1 MSGLNYE
8 FVQNMID
15 FGRTLASD
23 FVGQPFIQYR
33 LNTLSSGNALDAIN
47 QIGNLNVKVS
57 ATTSRAFI
65 ENSYFHTNVFD
76 FKVATASVELGDLFV
91 QNDQVYGQNATYA
104 VASFR
109 PLKPVLA
116 VRVNHLSQLYRLK
129 SNYDPTSNPNGYG
142 GVAIEDELPFVL
154 TNGVYAPASNTP
166 LNDPSIIP
174 SQVPCGI
181 VSTGQLKGLS
191 GQVERLPLDTMRA
204 MWYIYMPELPGLSRL
219 LPGDIVQG
227 PAPDPNENPQRFAI
241 QNAMQIPAGFAG
253 TFYNAELLI
262 P

>member
-47 QIGNLNVKVS
+47 QIGNLNVKVT

-76 FKVATASVELGDLFV
+76 FKVAAASVQLGDLLV
-91 QNDQVYGQNATYA
+91 QNDQIYGQNAVYA
-104 VASFR
+104 IASFR

-116 VRVNHLSQLYRLK
+116 VRVNHLAQLYRLK
-129 SNYDPTSNPNGYG
+129 NNYDPITNPNGYG

-154 TNGVYAPASNTP
+154 TNGIYAPAA
-166 LNDPSIIP
+166 DPNATP
-174 SQVPCGI
+174 SQIPCGI

-219 LPGDIVQG
+219 LPGDVVQG
-227 PAPDPNENPQRFAI
+227 PAPDPNELPQRFAI
-241 QNAMQIPAGFAG
+241 QNSMQIPAGFAG